1 MQSTMLGYFKGCL
14 SDSKWGKIREKFQ
27 WTAICSNAPRI
38 AKKMKEVPNTLRQVL
53 GLSAVKGPH
62 IRIATKMLVSI
73 PPELES
79 VVEEMV
85 VERINLGEEVQMV
98 FVKNAILLCTDL
110 WNKAVRQA
118 RSEIP
123 EKKVEIL
130 RRLNSGLSEEDTERD
145 VEAKAESAL
154 KVLEASLQE
163 IDVKPNDACVMPLDW
178 TDVCV

>member
-1 MQSTMLGYFKGCL
+1 M
-14 SDSKWGKIREKFQ
+14 
-27 WTAICSNAPRI
+27 
-38 AKKMKEVPNTLRQVL
+38 
-53 GLSAVKGPH
+53 
-62 IRIATKMLVSI
+62 
-73 PPELES
+73 
-79 VVEEMV
+79 VEEMV